1 MLCLQCPHAHKG
13 TAPQPQPNHSAACI
27 MIVPDPF
34 CVCPCNPQQ
43 VTTGLFCWFYERQ
56 VQHTVK
62 YSEPSGVVLWCSGDA
77 RASGEKSC
85 TRTSFLRKNLQAQS
99 LLCFFWSS
107 SRLVPA
113 RHAATCPNSICQ
125 YRWRRWQEKPEN
137 KSPCKWKHALWIQR
151 LVTCSCYSLE
161 KRQLAMRI
169 LTLSAILGTL
179 DGPQKS
185 TKYRSSQNPA
195 KFSSRKSSTMSQ
207 AQNLLLDLRSLGSG
221 RGARIEAGIR
231 YRRVTSARQT
241 EKRNKRRYG
250 MHLYASK
257 IFQVF
262 HHVLHTF
269 CIK

>member
-1 MLCLQCPHAHKG
+1 MKTLTRKAGKQK
-13 TAPQPQPNHSAACI
+13 S
-27 MIVPDPF
+27 M
-34 CVCPCNPQQ
+34 Q
-43 VTTGLFCWFYERQ
+43 VKT
-56 VQHTVK
+56 
-62 YSEPSGVVLWCSGDA
+62 
-77 RASGEKSC
+77 
-85 TRTSFLRKNLQAQS
+85 
-99 LLCFFWSS
+99 
-107 SRLVPA
+107 RLVNTK
-113 RHAATCPNSICQ
+113 TCYLFLLLPRKTQ
-125 YRWRRWQEKPEN
+125 K
-137 KSPCKWKHALWIQR
+137 
-151 LVTCSCYSLE
+151 

-169 LTLSAILGTL
+169 LTLSAILVTL

>member
-1 MLCLQCPHAHKG
+1 MNVKFSTLWSIRNHQVWSFDVVGMQEHPGRNPAHEQVFCEKIYKHKAFCVSFDLLRGWFRPDMLPHAQTVYVSIDEDVDKKSRKTKVH
-13 TAPQPQPNHSAACI
+13 ASEN
-27 MIVPDPF
+27 M
-34 CVCPCNPQQ
+34 PCE
-43 VTTGLFCWFYERQ
+43 Y
-56 VQHTVK
+56 K
-62 YSEPSGVVLWCSGDA
+62 D
-77 RASGEKSC
+77 
-85 TRTSFLRKNLQAQS
+85 
-99 LLCFFWSS
+99 LL
-107 SRLVPA
+107 LVP
-113 RHAATCPNSICQ
+113 
-125 YRWRRWQEKPEN
+125 
-137 KSPCKWKHALWIQR
+137 
-151 LVTCSCYSLE
+151 VTPSKNVKK